1 MFNKQKS
8 LQVVKKEILTI
19 ENSSAIGYLIST
31 VLKKDY
37 TVTRVS
43 SCNEALKQ
51 LQGKA
56 EKDLIILDI
65 PDSNS
70 ENYELLKHISTSS
83 VLSNI
88 RTVVISNS
96 DDEQLKNK
104 TVELGASLFL
114 TKPFDPVF
122 LSSRVKDLVE
132 DVKANTSRKKRRIP
146 FSLNIF

>member
-1 MFNKQKS
+1 M
-8 LQVVKKEILTI
+8 VKKEILTI
-19 ENSSAIGYLIST
+19 ESSSAIGYLIST
-31 VLKKDY
+31 VLKKEY
-37 TVTRVS
+37 SVTRTS

-51 LQGKA
+51 LQA
-56 EKDLIILDI
+56 NSNKDLIILDI

-83 VLSNI
+83 VLSSI

-122 LSSRVKDLVE
+122 LSSKVKDLVNIH
-132 DVKANTSRKKRRIP
+132 ANTTKRKRRIP